1 MKIIFMGTPLFA
13 LPALRALYES
23 EHEVVAVYTQ
33 PPRPAGR
40 GQKEQKSPVH
50 QFADDNNIAVY
61 TPVSLKTEEAQ
72 KEFASHKADVAV
84 VAAYGLLL
92 PEEIL
97 QACPSGCIN
106 IHPSLLPRW
115 RGAAPIQRTIM
126 AGDIIT
132 GICIMQMDVGL
143 DTGDILLKEDNIKIS
158 NHNAGE
164 LHDLLAEKSAAL
176 LLNALRQ
183 LDTLKPMKQAEEG
196 VIYAKKI
203 TKEERAINWAS
214 KAQEIYNQIRGLS
227 PQPAAYFTYNGENI
241 KIFSA
246 NLVETSDN
254 NQFPVGSTVDDELTI
269 ACEDG
274 LLKIEEVQRPNKKR
288 MHASEMLKSF
298 PINKGVRLL

>member
-1 MKIIFMGTPLFA
+1 MGTPLFA